1 MRPEKEL
8 LVRDVD
14 QHLEKSDYV
23 FLTNYERI
31 TVEETEGLRASLA
44 AENAEFHVVKNSIL
58 NLSLRRREKPDLQ
71 EWLSGPTAIIVGGE
85 NPSGVAK
92 VLKKF
97 FKDKEKVEM
106 KAGILGDRAVT
117 AEELL
122 ELADL
127 PGLDDLRAK
136 FLSLLN
142 TPAQRF
148 VTVVEAVPQGLVN
161 VLKAYADREGSD

>member
-14 QHLEKSDYV
+14 QHLDKSDYV
-23 FLTNYERI
+23 FLANYERI
-31 TVEETEGLRASLA
+31 TVEETETLRASLA

-58 NLSLRRREKPDLQ
+58 NLALRRREKPDLK
-71 EWLSGPTAIIVGGE
+71 EWLSGPTAIIIGGE

-106 KAGILGDRAVT
+106 KVGILGDQAVS
-117 AEELL
+117 ADELL
-122 ELADL
+122 ELAEL
-127 PGLDDLRAK
+127 PGLDELRAK

-148 VTVVEAVPQGLVN
+148 VTVVNAVPQSVVN
-161 VLKAYADREGSD
+161 VLKAYADKGGEN

>member
-14 QHLEKSDYV
+14 RHLDKSDYV

-31 TVEETEGLRASLA
+31 TVEETESLRASLA

-58 NLSLRRREKPDLQ
+58 NLALRRREKPDLQ
-71 EWLSGPTAIIVGGE
+71 EHLNGPTAIIVGGE

-106 KAGILGDRAVT
+106 KVGILNDQAVSN
-117 AEELL
+117 EDLL

-127 PGLDDLRAK
+127 PGLDELRAK

-142 TPAQRF
+142 TPSQRF
-148 VTVVEAVPQGLVN
+148 VTVVNAVPQSVVN
-161 VLKAYADREGSD
+161 VLKAYADKGGDN

>member
-14 QHLEKSDYV
+14 QHLDKSDYV

-31 TVEETEGLRASLA
+31 TVEETESLRASLA
-44 AENAEFHVVKNSIL
+44 EENAEFHVVKNSIL
-58 NLSLRRREKPDLQ
+58 NLALQRREKPDLKDH
-71 EWLSGPTAIIVGGE
+71 LSGPTAIIVGGE

-106 KAGILGDRAVT
+106 KVGILGDQAVST
-117 AEELL
+117 DDLL

-148 VTVVEAVPQGLVN
+148 VTVVNAVPQSVVN
-161 VLKAYADREGSD
+161 VLKAYADKGGEN

>member
-8 LVRDVD
+8 LVQDLD
-14 QHLEKSDYV
+14 QHLDKSDYV
-23 FLTNYERI
+23 FLANYERI
-31 TVEETEGLRASLA
+31 TVEETEALRASLA

-58 NLSLRRREKPDLQ
+58 NLALRRREKPDLQ
-71 EWLSGPTAIIVGGE
+71 DHLTGPTAIIVGGE

-106 KAGILGDRAVT
+106 KVG
-117 AEELL
+117 LL

-127 PGLDDLRAK
+127 PGLDELRAK

-148 VTVVEAVPQGLVN
+148 VTVVNAVPQSVVN
-161 VLKAYADREGSD
+161 VLKAYADKGGQN

>member
-14 QHLEKSDYV
+14 QHLDKSDYV

-31 TVEETEGLRASLA
+31 TVEETEMLRDSLA

-58 NLSLRRREKPDLQ
+58 NLALRRREKPDIK
-71 EWLSGPTAIIVGGE
+71 EFLSGPTAIIVGGE

-106 KAGILGDRAVT
+106 KVGLLGDQAVDS
-117 AEELL
+117 AGLL
-122 ELADL
+122 ELAEL
-127 PGLDDLRAK
+127 PGLDELRAK

-148 VTVVEAVPQGLVN
+148 VTVVNAVPQSVVN
-161 VLKAYADREGSD
+161 VLKAYADKGGQN

>member
-14 QHLEKSDYV
+14 QHLDKSDYV

-31 TVEETEGLRASLA
+31 SVEETESLRDLLA
-44 AENAEFHVVKNSIL
+44 AESAEFHVVKNSIL
-58 NLSLRRREKPDLQ
+58 NLALRRREKPDLQ
-71 EWLSGPTAIIVGGE
+71 EWMNGPTAIIVGGE

-106 KAGILGDRAVT
+106 KVGILGEQAVT
-117 AEELL
+117 SDDLL
-122 ELADL
+122 ALADL
-127 PGLDDLRAK
+127 PGLDELRAK

-142 TPAQRF
+142 TPAQQF
-148 VTVVEAVPQGLVN
+148 VTVLNAVPTSVVN
-161 VLKAYADREGSD
+161 VLKAYADKNETN

>member
-1 MRPEKEL
+1 MRPEKEF
-8 LVRDVD
+8 LVTEID
-14 QHLEKSDYV
+14 QHLDKSDYV

-31 TVEETEGLRASLA
+31 TVEETEALRESLA
-44 AENAEFHVVKNSIL
+44 SENAEFHVVKNSIL
-58 NLSLRRREKPDLQ
+58 NLALRRREKPDLQ
-71 EWLSGPTAIIVGGE
+71 DHLAGPTAIIVGGE

-106 KAGILGDRAVT
+106 KVGLLGDQAVD
-117 AEELL
+117 AAGLL
-122 ELADL
+122 ELAEL
-127 PGLDDLRAK
+127 PGLDELRAK

-148 VTVVEAVPQGLVN
+148 VTVVNAVPQSVVN
-161 VLKAYADREGSD
+161 VLKAYADKNEQN

>member
-14 QHLEKSDYV
+14 QHLDKSDYV

-31 TVEETEGLRASLA
+31 TVEETESLRASLA

-58 NLSLRRREKPDLQ
+58 NLALQRREKPDLKDH
-71 EWLSGPTAIIVGGE
+71 LSGPTAIIVGGE

-106 KAGILGDRAVT
+106 KVGILGDQTVSNDD
-117 AEELL
+117 LL

-127 PGLDDLRAK
+127 PGLDELRAK

-148 VTVVEAVPQGLVN
+148 VTVVNAVPQSVVN
-161 VLKAYADREGSD
+161 VLKAYADKGGEN

>member
-14 QHLEKSDYV
+14 QHLDKSDYV

-31 TVEETEGLRASLA
+31 TVEETAALRASLA
-44 AENAEFHVVKNSIL
+44 AEAAEFHVVKNSVL
-58 NLSLRRREKPDLQ
+58 NLALRRREKPDLQ
-71 EWLSGPTAIIVGGE
+71 EWLNGPTAIIVGGE

-106 KAGILGDRAVT
+106 KAGLLGDQAVS
-117 AEELL
+117 ADDLM

-127 PGLDDLRAK
+127 PGLDELRAK

-148 VTVVEAVPQGLVN
+148 VTVVNAVPQSVVN
-161 VLKAYADREGSD
+161 VLKAYADKGAGN